1 MNCDVNLGLPA
12 DLAAKWAVGRESS
25 AACFPADGVF
35 FLQEGFIKEI
45 VTLSGLCPEA
55 QPAFFAAAAQ
65 IRSTPELLA
74 FAWHCHWRLNVAPA
88 AINAEHNPWPPKKAD
103 FTVMGNQFFFVFPIL
118 AALPRLKAY
127 YAERGIPA
135 RILADTLHD
144 LDVWAHTTHD
154 LHGVWGYRDPR
165 WLLNHTA
172 PNLFRLGRLQF
183 QFGKRNNPCNTWR
196 KTTTGQVV
204 IFPPDGLPATED
216 GFFAHE
222 DEPQAFATIYNLDA
236 DKGTVTGTPV
246 RPDGRIDQH
255 PITLSLEE
263 WKQPFINGDQM
274 ITIHIPAGAP
284 LDFDACRDS
293 LRQAIAFFPRFFPDF
308 QFKALQCG
316 SWLFDPQLADYLP
329 AQSNLVRFQTL
340 FHRYP
345 MVNGSSWQI
354 RERVFGDPELPLD
367 KVPQKT
373 SLQKIVKKHLQEGRQ
388 WRSGCVIT
396 LPEEIA

>member
-1 MNCDVNLGLPA
+1 
-12 DLAAKWAVGRESS
+12 
-25 AACFPADGVF
+25 
-35 FLQEGFIKEI
+35 
-45 VTLSGLCPEA
+45 
-55 QPAFFAAAAQ
+55 
-65 IRSTPELLA
+65 
-74 FAWHCHWRLNVAPA
+74 
-88 AINAEHNPWPPKKAD
+88 
-103 FTVMGNQFFFVFPIL
+103 MGNQFFFVFPIL

-196 KTTTGQVV
+196 KTDTGQVV

-236 DKGTVTGTPV
+236 DQGTVTGTPV

-255 PITLSLEE
+255 PITLPLEE

-293 LRQAIAFFPRFFPDF
+293 LRQAIAFYPRFFPDF

-329 AQSNLVRFQTL
+329 AQSNLIRFQTL